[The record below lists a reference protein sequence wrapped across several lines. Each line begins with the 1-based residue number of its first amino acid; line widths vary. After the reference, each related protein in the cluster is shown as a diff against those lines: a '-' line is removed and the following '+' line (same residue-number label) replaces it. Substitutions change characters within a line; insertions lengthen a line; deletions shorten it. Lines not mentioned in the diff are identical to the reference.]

1 MPAWVLSVNPA
12 MAHGLKVIDSGNV
25 FRVAGGLARALI
37 GGISNPEVLF

>member
-1 MPAWVLSVNPA
+1 MPAWFLSFNPT
-12 MAHGLKVIDSGNV
+12 MAHALRVIVSGNV